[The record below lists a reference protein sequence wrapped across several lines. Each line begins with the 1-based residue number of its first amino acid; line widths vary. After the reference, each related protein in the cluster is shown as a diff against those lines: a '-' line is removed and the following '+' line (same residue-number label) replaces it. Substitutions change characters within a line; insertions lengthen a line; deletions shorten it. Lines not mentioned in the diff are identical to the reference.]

1 MKKLVSL
8 LVFVLAFTISTQ
20 AQKVKHVKRVHKK
33 DNLTAE
39 QRATI
44 SVKKLALV
52 LDLSKAQMNRIKPLL
67 AKQMKDKAA
76 MHKKMK
82 AAKENKKRVSKGGFD
97 QMNKRL
103 DAQIAFQKKMK
114 NILNEKQY
122 EKFKKMKK
130 HGKRKMVKKKMEKM
144 HKVRKHLKEERH

>member
-20 AQKVKHVKRVHKK
+20 AQKVKHVKKVYKK

-44 SVKKLALV
+44 SVKRLALA
-52 LDLSKAQMNRIKPLL
+52 LDLSKAQMNRIKPLFVE
-67 AKQMKDKAA
+67 QMKKKAA
-76 MHKKMK
+76 MYKKMK
-82 AAKENKKRVSKGGFD
+82 AAKGTKKRVSKGGFD
-97 QMNKRL
+97 KMNKQL
-103 DAQIAFQKKMK
+103 DAQIAFRKKMK

-122 EKFKKMKK
+122 EKFKKLKK
-130 HGKRKMVKKKMEKM
+130 HGKRKMVKMKMAKKHKM
-144 HKVRKHLKEERH
+144 RKHLKKERH